1 MEPSKNTPPTISEPC
16 FSHSLRT
23 KFTQVINGIK
33 ESRRV
38 LEDASPDWPTVST
51 FKLVGTVKDYAIAN
65 FEAAREI
72 FDSKVAALENLQQQ
86 IDELREQLKQI
97 QGEEQ

>member
-1 MEPSKNTPPTISEPC
+1 M
-16 FSHSLRT
+16 
-23 KFTQVINGIK
+23 
-33 ESRRV
+33 
-38 LEDASPDWPTVST
+38 
-51 FKLVGTVKDYAIAN
+51 VGTVKEYAITN
-65 FEAAREI
+65 FEAARDI

>member
-1 MEPSKNTPPTISEPC
+1 M
-16 FSHSLRT
+16 SL
-23 KFTQVINGIK
+23 KKQFTQIITGIK

-38 LEDASPDWPTVST
+38 LEDTSPDWSKISPL
-51 FKLVGTVKDYAIAN
+51 KLVGTVKEYAIAN

-86 IDELREQLKQI
+86 IDELREQVKQI

>member
-1 MEPSKNTPPTISEPC
+1 MT
-16 FSHSLRT
+16 LRIQFT
-23 KFTQVINGIK
+23 KIMARLN

-38 LEDASPDWPTVST
+38 LEDASPDWSKISPL
-51 FKLVGTVKDYAIAN
+51 KLVGTVKEYAITN
-65 FEAAREI
+65 FEAARDI

>member
-1 MEPSKNTPPTISEPC
+1 M
-16 FSHSLRT
+16 SLE
-23 KFTQVINGIK
+23 KQFTQIINDIK

-38 LEDASPDWPTVST
+38 LEDASPDWSKISPL
-51 FKLVGTVKDYAIAN
+51 KLVGTVKEYAITN
-65 FEAAREI
+65 FEAARDI

>member
-1 MEPSKNTPPTISEPC
+1 M
-16 FSHSLRT
+16 SLKKQFNQIIT
-23 KFTQVINGIK
+23 GIK

-38 LEDASPDWPTVST
+38 LEDASPDWSKISPL
-51 FKLVGTVKDYAIAN
+51 KLVGTVKDYAIAN

>member
-1 MEPSKNTPPTISEPC
+1 M
-16 FSHSLRT
+16 SL
-23 KFTQVINGIK
+23 KKQFTQIITGIK

-38 LEDASPDWPTVST
+38 LEDTSPDWSKISPL
-51 FKLVGTVKDYAIAN
+51 KLVGTVKEYAIAN

>member
-1 MEPSKNTPPTISEPC
+1 M
-16 FSHSLRT
+16 SL
-23 KFTQVINGIK
+23 KQQFTQIINGIK

-38 LEDASPDWPTVST
+38 LEDASPDWPKISPL
-51 FKLVGTVKDYAIAN
+51 KLVGTVKEYAITN
-65 FEAAREI
+65 FEAARDI

-86 IDELREQLKQI
+86 VDELREQVKQI

>member
-1 MEPSKNTPPTISEPC
+1 M
-16 FSHSLRT
+16 SL
-23 KFTQVINGIK
+23 KQQFTQIINGIK

-72 FDSKVAALENLQQQ
+72 FDRKVAALENLQQQ

>member
-1 MEPSKNTPPTISEPC
+1 M
-16 FSHSLRT
+16 SL
-23 KFTQVINGIK
+23 KKQFTQIINGIK

-38 LEDASPDWPTVST
+38 LEEASPDWPTVST

-86 IDELREQLKQI
+86 VDELREQLKQI

>member
-1 MEPSKNTPPTISEPC
+1 M
-16 FSHSLRT
+16 SL
-23 KFTQVINGIK
+23 KKQFTQIINGIK

-38 LEDASPDWPTVST
+38 LEDASPDWPKISPL
-51 FKLVGTVKDYAIAN
+51 KLVGTVKEYAITN
-65 FEAAREI
+65 FEAARDI

-86 IDELREQLKQI
+86 VDELREQLKKI

>member
-1 MEPSKNTPPTISEPC
+1 MNLK
-16 FSHSLRT
+16 
-23 KFTQVINGIK
+23 KQFTQIITGIK

-38 LEDASPDWPTVST
+38 LEDASPDWSNISPL
-51 FKLVGTVKDYAIAN
+51 KLVGTVKEYAIAN

-86 IDELREQLKQI
+86 IDELREQVKQI

>member
-1 MEPSKNTPPTISEPC
+1 M
-16 FSHSLRT
+16 SL
-23 KFTQVINGIK
+23 KQQFTQIINGIK

-38 LEDASPDWPTVST
+38 LEDASPGWPKLSPL
-51 FKLVGTVKDYAIAN
+51 KLVGTVKEYAITN
-65 FEAAREI
+65 FEAARDI

>member
-1 MEPSKNTPPTISEPC
+1 M
-16 FSHSLRT
+16 SL
-23 KFTQVINGIK
+23 KKQFTQIINGIK

-38 LEDASPDWPTVST
+38 LEDASPDWPSVST

-72 FDSKVAALENLQQQ
+72 FDSKMDALENLQQQ
-86 IDELREQLKQI
+86 IDELHEQLKQI